1 MIVVHVALLQPVV
14 AIVRV
19 VDLFA
24 QFAGGM
30 KRLVAVSKRGVHIGV
45 MRNHAASGSD
55 DPLGALFISRLRL
68 ALERHLHVI
77 AHLHRGHRRVIGFAA
92 VVAKQPLPQR
102 KLLRHHGGKRTEQ
115 TQKENHLET
124 FRHETSLQR

>member
-1 MIVVHVALLQPVV
+1 MIVVRVALLQPVV

-45 MRNHAASGSD
+45 MCHHAASGGD

-68 ALERHLHVI
+68 TLQRHLHVI
-77 AHLHRGHRRVIGFAA
+77 THLHRGHRRVVGFAA
-92 VVAKQPLPQR
+92 VIVKQPLPQS
-102 KLLRHHGGKRTEQ
+102 EIAAP
-115 TQKENHLET
+115 
-124 FRHETSLQR
+124 FQR